1 MNGQSQFKREVAI
14 IPTIASVLAVIA
26 FVLVQIGLLILVP
39 HYVDAKDVP
48 PMPALICISL
58 VGGAFLAVIIL
69 IAGIPAGIWLQWALW
84 EAQLRPWAARSTTA
98 VNDPVYDIPLQED
111 DPLPSNP
118 AADPLYNTDADFTE
132 APAEPGLDPLTRAAN
147 AEEGTPPATS

>member
-1 MNGQSQFKREVAI
+1 MWWGSRSRWKWGW
-14 IPTIASVLAVIA
+14 ASRRRGLTSLIWFAPLLAACWFLWTWGYGV
-26 FVLVQIGLLILVP
+26 
-39 HYVDAKDVP
+39 
-48 PMPALICISL
+48 
-58 VGGAFLAVIIL
+58 LAVIIL